1 MDLTWLIWVLVA
13 YLCGAISFALL
24 IGKIKGVDIRTV
36 GSGNV
41 GASNVGRTFGRK
53 WGFLCF
59 FLDVSKGALPT
70 LIAGLVLGY
79 VSNPHLPAVDAW
91 KWLAIGTAA
100 IVGHMFPFWL
110 KFKGG
115 KGVATG
121 LGVMLGIFPFL
132 TWPGVAAFVIWI
144 LLTVALRYISL
155 SSMAAAVSL
164 PILVSI
170 MIAADDRYT
179 LQQRYPFL
187 IVTGL
192 LALMV
197 VVKHRTNIIRLLAG
211 TETKVGKKAK

>member
-1 MDLTWLIWVLVA
+1 
-13 YLCGAISFALL
+13 
-24 IGKIKGVDIRTV
+24 
-36 GSGNV
+36 
-41 GASNVGRTFGRK
+41 
-53 WGFLCF
+53 
-59 FLDVSKGALPT
+59 
-70 LIAGLVLGY
+70 
-79 VSNPHLPAVDAW
+79 
-91 KWLAIGTAA
+91 A

-110 KFKGG
+110 KFRGG

-164 PILVSI
+164 PILVGI
-170 MIAADDRYT
+170 MIAADDRQT

-197 VVKHRTNIIRLLAG
+197 VVKHRTN
-211 TETKVGKKAK
+211 VV